1 MPFKSLTMSRVNA
14 ALATPIHA
22 VRAMSSDDER
32 KRAAGELFADLAGG
46 SVAFA
51 DVVATR
57 FAEWRALFSY
67 LKAFKDDERS
77 AFSVVASSSGVCEFD
92 TWGRERQPM
101 FGDEFGKLLKHAGVV
116 EAIGEDFGVRAS
128 ARAVE
133 ASPARRD
140 TGTSFQ
146 SVENVEHAFRKMRT
160 PSRVAHEPMA
170 IEVNVVQEKQSRG
183 LGAATRVERAAEPA
197 PAPAPAPRVKAQM
210 VQNSPPPTPRPAQ
223 LSPPPNEYERYT
235 PETRDA
241 TLHGASAPAGADD
254 AHVEHLMSYLTGFH
268 GLLFGLKDHVER
280 IRSATIENVAHELAR
295 TDARLDTAIAR
306 LEAAMGVESGGA

>member
-1 MPFKSLTMSRVNA
+1 MPFKSLTSRVNA
-14 ALATPIHA
+14 ALATIIHA

-32 KRAAGELFADLAGG
+32 KRAAGELFAALAGG
-46 SVAFA
+46 SMAFA

-67 LKAFKDDERS
+67 LKEFKDDERS

-140 TGTSFQ
+140 TEASFQ
-146 SVENVEHAFRKMRT
+146 SVENVEHAFRKIQT

-183 LGAATRVERAAEPA
+183 LGAATRVERAAEP
-197 PAPAPAPRVKAQM
+197 PPPPPPPRAKAQM

-241 TLHGASAPAGADD
+241 TMQGASAPAGTDD

>member
-101 FGDEFGKLLKHAGVV
+101 FGDEFGKLLKHTGVV

-183 LGAATRVERAAEPA
+183 LGAATRVERAAEPT

-241 TLHGASAPAGADD
+241 TLHGASAPVGADD